1 VLQGCYKGGFAQVTD
16 EVKGSEA
23 LLAVMKKT
31 GKKTLAAQLQKLVQ
45 EMKAKKDEPAGE

>member
-1 VLQGCYKGGFAQVTD
+1 VLQGCYKSGFVQVTD

-31 GKKTLAAQLQKLVQ
+31 GKKTLAAQLVQ